1 MPVNPNY
8 DASVANPTAL
18 LRYLTDQRITLSES
32 ELMTFDFI
40 AQGTLPSIS
49 FDAGEAAWAAGYERR
64 DYNLKTST
72 PARAGPTATN
82 AMTNIHNGDLYP
94 CLIPEQ
100 NETAAGRAACA
111 ANPVGLFMFLAPT
124 FDSDQDQDV
133 DALFAELAL
142 PVSDQLDVQLAI
154 RYEDYGTVDSIDPKV
169 VVRFSPTD
177 TVTLRFTGQTTFR
190 APHPDETSRTRVT
203 ALQYVNQTG
212 AFKAVD
218 LTGNTNLEPEEAT
231 TYNIG
236 LITDFGTD
244 NWTATLDYYNFEFD
258 NPIINENHQ
267 QLANAYGA
275 GGAGK
280 AAIQSQIFGGT
291 NLVNDG
297 SFGVGDIAR
306 IQSNYVNGPKTETDG
321 LDLFIKYDTDVG
333 NGTLSTGLEA
343 NAILGYSVADYN
355 VGGALVAAA
364 YECAGFFNINN
375 TCRPMPEQKG
385 KGFVNYVDA
394 KHNFYGAVNY
404 ISSYYNRRDSGRV
417 AEHRTFDATY
427 TYSMNDSTDL
437 SFSVYNIADKLPPF
451 VNWEMNY
458 DAYTHSPLGR
468 FVKAGFTYR
477 LQ

>member
-1 MPVNPNY
+1 
-8 DASVANPTAL
+8 
-18 LRYLTDQRITLSES
+18 
-32 ELMTFDFI
+32 
-40 AQGTLPSIS
+40 
-49 FDAGEAAWAAGYERR
+49 
-64 DYNLKTST
+64 
-72 PARAGPTATN
+72 
-82 AMTNIHNGDLYP
+82 MTNIHNGDLYP

-111 ANPVGLFMFLAPT
+111 SNPVGLFMFLAPT

-133 DALFAELAL
+133 DSLFAELAL
-142 PVSDQLDVQLAI
+142 PVSDYLDVQLAI

-169 VVRFSPTD
+169 VVRYSPTD